1 MGCILAELWTG
12 GVPAL
17 LNTPRAPGCSLG
29 ALAAPCGAPASPA
42 PRCPPTPA
50 SYGSPSKDTAGFHLT
65 PPLCFPPGV
74 LFSTHDEVEH
84 LALMERS
91 LGSLPPGLL
100 RRASGRKIEKNFR
113 HGTLRWHGSQLEAA
127 LAWDHRSAPSAQR
140 PL

>member
-1 MGCILAELWTG
+1 MTLGASWDSSVDLWSMGCILAELWTG
-12 GVPAL
+12 
-17 LNTPRAPGCSLG
+17 
-29 ALAAPCGAPASPA
+29 
-42 PRCPPTPA
+42 
-50 SYGSPSKDTAGFHLT
+50 
-65 PPLCFPPGV
+65 GV